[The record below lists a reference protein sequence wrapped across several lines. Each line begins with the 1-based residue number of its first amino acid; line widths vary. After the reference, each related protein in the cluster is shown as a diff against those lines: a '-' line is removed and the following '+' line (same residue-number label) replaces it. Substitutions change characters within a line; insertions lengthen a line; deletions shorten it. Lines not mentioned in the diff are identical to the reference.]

1 MRLNTFDEVK
11 NWYESTK
18 PVREKQ
24 VGIERDIRPIDGRR
38 YKERRI
44 VKIDDSCYVLSD
56 GWHYGGGVTDPHDH
70 NSGYKPTT
78 KDMIRFAPIVW
89 RRAADGTET
98 IAVRNSGC
106 GSNTSHGRHDFLR
119 SYLPKW
125 LTLVTRGGNGK
136 HFIRNHQGA
145 MFFPGATALPAQ
157 VYDVLKAKKNRW
169 MRGITLT
176 DKATL
181 LFQREGHTFILLSD
195 PVPEPMKRVA
205 KDVKAPYLEAIREF
219 REWFLLMGPMLTHDW
234 KASRDAR
241 EALATWIDEVY
252 KGDRE
257 LAHRAILRD
266 PTHPQRI
273 NLMHVLVYG
282 IVGYSTSGAL
292 QSHHLD
298 NLKRNINE
306 YINKACGF
314 ITTMP
319 R

>member
-18 PVREKQ
+18 PVREKG

-44 VKIDDSCYVLSD
+44 VKIDDNCYVLSD

-70 NSGYKPTT
+70 NSGYKPTAEDT
-78 KDMIRFAPIVW
+78 IRFAPIVW

-98 IAVRNSGC
+98 IAVRNSGY
-106 GSNTSHGRHDFLR
+106 GSNTSHSRHDFLR

-125 LTLVTRGGNGK
+125 LTLVTGNGNGK
-136 HFIRNHQGA
+136 HFIRTHQGKV
-145 MFFPGATALPAQ
+145 FFPPATALPQQ

-195 PVPEPMKRVA
+195 PVPEPMKRVD
-205 KDVKAPYLEAIREF
+205 KDVKAPYAEAIREF
-219 REWFLLMGPMLTHDW
+219 REWALLMAPMLTFEW

-241 EALATWIDEVY
+241 EALATWIDEAH
-252 KGDRE
+252 KGEAE

-266 PTHPQRI
+266 PTHPQRV
-273 NLMHVLVYG
+273 NLLYQLVYQ
-282 IVGYSTSGAL
+282 ICSWSTRTTL
-292 QSHHLD
+292 QAHDLD
-298 NLKRNINE
+298 NMKRNINE
-306 YINKACGF
+306 HINKACGF

>member
-1 MRLNTFDEVK
+1 MRFNTFDEVK

-24 VGIERDIRPIDGRR
+24 GGTVRDIRPIDGRR

-78 KDMIRFAPIVW
+78 EDMIRFAPIVW

-98 IAVRNSGC
+98 IAVRNSGY
-106 GSNTSHGRHDFLR
+106 GSNTTAARHDFLR

-125 LTLVTRGGNGK
+125 LTLVTGNRNGK
-136 HFIRNHQGA
+136 HFIRTHQGA
-145 MFFPGATALPAQ
+145 VFFPEATALPVQ
-157 VYDVLKAKKNRW
+157 VYDVLKVKKNRW
-169 MRGITLT
+169 MRGITRT

-181 LFQREGHTFILLSD
+181 LFQREGHTFILLSE

-205 KDVKAPYLEAIREF
+205 KDVKAPYVKAIREF
-219 REWFLLMGPMLTHDW
+219 REWLLIMGPMLTHDW
-234 KASRDAR
+234 RTCNEAR
-241 EALATWIDEVY
+241 NALNTWIDEVY

-282 IVGYSTSGAL
+282 VIGYSSSGAL

-298 NLKRNINE
+298 NMKRNINE
-306 YINKACGF
+306 HINKACGF